1 MHYSNEFKTML
12 EKAKEEKLEY
22 IGTGNPDAKI
32 LIIGKELAFDTSN
45 TKQYNREIKNNISD
59 WEENLNKQ
67 CSQDDVPNWEDSN
80 SSNQKDNYNPL
91 YPYKGTTQKEGH
103 TWSKYQK
110 LVEWIREVNEHE
122 KIINFQKYV
131 FITEYNI
138 NPSKR
143 TSNQDKVA
151 KRKSIN
157 QRNEFFKTADFF
169 QQFPIVI
176 VAAGDYGGKDFG
188 VSLSDTFS
196 VEYNSFWEVRDSG
209 LTNVFIEKGEKKE
222 TNQWFSLHYNKERTK
237 IVVHTR
243 QLSSNIS
250 DRLLQEIANKVK
262 EIVKEQKIE
271 LS

>member
-1 MHYSNEFKTML
+1 MYYSYEFKLML
-12 EKAKEEKLEY
+12 EKAKKEKLEY
-22 IGTGNPDAKI
+22 VGTGNPNAKI
-32 LIIGKELAFDTSN
+32 LIIGKELAFDISN

-67 CSQDDVPNWEDSN
+67 CSQDDVPNRKDSN
-80 SSNQKDNYNPL
+80 SSDQKDNYNPL
-91 YPYKGTTQKEGH
+91 YPYKGSIQKGGH

-110 LVEWIREVNEHE
+110 LVEWIREANKHE

-143 TSNQDKVA
+143 TCNQDKVV
-151 KRKSIN
+151 RINSIN
-157 QRNEFFKTADFF
+157 QRNEFFKTTDFF

-176 VAAGDYGGKDFG
+176 VASGDYGGNKFG
-188 VSLSDTFS
+188 VSLSDTFN
-196 VEYNSFWEVRDSG
+196 VEYNSFWEVRDSV
-209 LTNVFIEKGEKKE
+209 LTNVSIEKGEKKE

-243 QLSSNIS
+243 QLSSDIL